1 MLGRSDE
8 RGVHSCK
15 AGAALEILERSL
27 GRDRGKLDWIAN
39 DPDHDALC
47 DAPDPA
53 AANPT

>member
-53 AANPT
+53 TAYPT